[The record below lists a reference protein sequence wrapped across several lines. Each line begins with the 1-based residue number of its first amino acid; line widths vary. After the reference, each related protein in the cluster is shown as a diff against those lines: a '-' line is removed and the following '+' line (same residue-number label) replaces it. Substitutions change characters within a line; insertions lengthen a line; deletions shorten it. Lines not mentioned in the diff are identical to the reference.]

1 LGQRQPWRCT
11 LEGIGWPYRFLFT
24 EFVWGK
30 IKPVENQIGLFE
42 ALESRIQNDVDHDML
57 QHLLDQQTQ
66 PIQLD
71 V

>member
-1 LGQRQPWRCT
+1 
-11 LEGIGWPYRFLFT
+11 LFT